1 LLNAVSEGV
10 ISPQRFDSYLRIRDD
25 LQPGN

>member
-1 LLNAVSEGV
+1 VSEGV

-25 LQPGN
+25 LQSSN